1 MNFHHETDAAFAAD
15 AEGLEKI
22 VNDRKTASGV
32 EYLCVLND
40 ESSVW
45 MTVPQGNKALEKYL
59 AGKDIDARG
68 PEIIKD
74 LEAWV
79 KSDFVDE

>member
-1 MNFHHETDAAFAAD
+1 
-15 AEGLEKI
+15 
-22 VNDRKTASGV
+22 
-32 EYLCVLND
+32 
-40 ESSVW
+40 

-74 LEAWV
+74 LEALV
-79 KSDFVDE
+79 KSDFVHE

>member
-1 MNFHHETDAAFAAD
+1 MRLPPPLRQTQRASRRLLTN
-15 AEGLEKI
+15 GK
-22 VNDRKTASGV
+22 RSGV

-45 MTVPQGNKALEKYL
+45 MTVPQGNEVLEKYL
-59 AGKDIDARG
+59 AGKNTDARG

>member
-1 MNFHHETDAAFAAD
+1 MTAATFAAD

-22 VNDRKTASGV
+22 VNNRKTASGV
-32 EYLCVLND
+32 EHLCVLKD

-68 PEIIKD
+68 HEIIKD
-74 LEAWV
+74 LDAWV